1 MSADP
6 SVVVVGAGLGGLCV
20 GAQLKK
26 AGFDDFVILEKAGKV
41 GGTWRENTYPGCA
54 CDTPVAVYQFSFAK
68 SLNWSHLFPRAAEVQ
83 RYTED
88 LAEMCGLRSHLRLGE
103 GGASATWDD
112 GRGLWRVKT
121 TTGEIREAQALVLAL
136 GQLNR
141 PQLPEITGRDSFA
154 GPAFHS
160 AQWNHAVDLTGKRVG
175 VIGSAASAIQ
185 LIPEVAKIASHLE
198 VFQRTPNWI
207 LPRLDRE
214 VTEAEKKVLATAPE
228 VPLSEREHLYL
239 VSDVLFWKAFEYT
252 EEGRAFYTEMAL
264 NHLKIQVPDA
274 ELRREL
280 TPDYPIG
287 CKRVLFADDYYPA
300 LMQPNVSLVTE
311 RIERIVPE
319 GIVTRDGAT
328 HKLDVLVY
336 ATGFETTGWHW
347 SVDVSGRGGARLREV
362 WKNGPE
368 AYLGITVANFPNL
381 FMIYGPNT
389 NLGHNT
395 ITFMI
400 ERQTEYIV
408 KCLAAMRA
416 RDLASIEV
424 TKVAQ
429 DRFNRELQ
437 ARLAKTTW
445 ADPRCSSWYKTGEGH
460 ITQNWAGHT
469 REYQERT
476 REVAWTDY
484 VVRSREEEAARIAVK

>member
-1 MSADP
+1 MGATP

-20 GAQLKK
+20 GAHLKK
-26 AGFDDFVILEKAGKV
+26 AGFDDFVILEKASKV

-68 SLNWSHLFPRAAEVQ
+68 TLNWSHLFPRAAEVQ

-88 LAEMCGLRSHLRLGE
+88 LADMFGLRPHLRLGE
-103 GGASATWDD
+103 GGASAIWDD
-112 GRGLWRVKT
+112 ARARWRVTT
-121 TTGEIREAQALVLAL
+121 TTGEVREAQALVMAL

-141 PQLPEITGRDSFA
+141 PQLPDIPGRDSFA
-154 GPAFHS
+154 GPSFHS

-185 LIPEVAKIASHLE
+185 LIPEVAKIASHLT

-214 VTEAEKKVLATAPE
+214 VTDAEKRVLATAPE

-264 NHLKIQVPDA
+264 NHMKMQVPDP
-274 ELRREL
+274 ELRRKL

-311 RIERIVPE
+311 RLERIVPE
-319 GIVTRDGAT
+319 GVVTKDGVN
-328 HKLDVLVY
+328 HRFDVLVY

-347 SVDVSGRGGARLREV
+347 SVDVTGRGGLPLREA

-368 AYLGITVANFPNL
+368 AYLGITVTNFPNL

-400 ERQTEYIV
+400 ERQTEYII
-408 KCLAAMRA
+408 KCLEAMRA
-416 RDLASIEV
+416 RNLASIEV
-424 TKVAQ
+424 SKAAQ
-429 DRFNRELQ
+429 DGFNRELQ

-445 ADPRCSSWYKTGEGH
+445 ADPRCSSWYKTAEGH

-469 REYQERT
+469 REYRERT
-476 REVAWTDY
+476 REVAWADY
-484 VVRSREEEAARIAVK
+484 VVRSREEGEVRVAAK

>member
-1 MSADP
+1 MGATP
-6 SVVVVGAGLGGLCV
+6 SVVVLGAGLGGLCV

-26 AGFDDFVILEKAGKV
+26 AGFDDFVILEKASKV

-68 SLNWSHLFPRAAEVQ
+68 TLNWSHLFPRAAEVQ

-88 LAEMCGLRSHLRLGE
+88 LADLCGLRPHLRLGQS
-103 GGASATWDD
+103 GASATWDD
-112 GRGLWRVKT
+112 ARARWRIT
-121 TTGEIREAQALVLAL
+121 TTTSEIREAQAVVMAL

-141 PQLPEITGRDSFA
+141 PQLPDIPGRDSFA
-154 GPAFHS
+154 GPSFHS

-264 NHLKIQVPDA
+264 NHLKMQVPDP
-274 ELRREL
+274 ELRRKL
-280 TPDYPIG
+280 TPGYPIG

-311 RIERIVPE
+311 GVDRIVPE
-319 GIVTRDGAT
+319 GVVTKDGVT
-328 HKLDVLVY
+328 HRLDVLVH

-347 SVDVSGRGGARLREV
+347 SVDVTGRGGLKLREA

-368 AYLGITVANFPNL
+368 AYLGITVTNFPNL

-400 ERQTEYIV
+400 ERQTEYIL
-408 KCLAAMRA
+408 KCLEAMRA
-416 RDLASIEV
+416 RNLASIEV
-424 TKVAQ
+424 SKAAQ

-445 ADPRCSSWYKTGEGH
+445 ADPRCSSWYKTAEGH

-469 REYQERT
+469 REYRERT
-476 REVAWTDY
+476 REVAWADY
-484 VVRSREEEAARIAVK
+484 VVGSGEESAARAAK